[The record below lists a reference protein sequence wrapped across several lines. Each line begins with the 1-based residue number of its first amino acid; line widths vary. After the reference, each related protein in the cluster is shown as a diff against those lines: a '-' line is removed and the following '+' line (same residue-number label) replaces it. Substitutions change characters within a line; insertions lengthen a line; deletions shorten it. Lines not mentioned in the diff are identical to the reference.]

1 MRNLWPILIAV
12 LVGGCGVAVA
22 GGVDEPRPDIP
33 GCDQAQEFA
42 FVGETTLGALGL
54 ADVGGPEASRIGM
67 IWVTADRVQMDMGRP
82 APAGGAGPI
91 PVEPPSRMVC
101 VQWPDGSGM
110 STTIDDGWLPPTE
123 AQAAAGAEAPPPT
136 GPLVIGMML
145 VVFIGVSVLAFR
157 HDRPTDG

>member
-110 STTIDDGWLPPTE
+110 SGPIDDNWQPPGGLG
-123 AQAAAGAEAPPPT
+123 AAAADSPFPIA
-136 GPLVIGMML
+136 PLVIGAML
-145 VVFIGVSVLAFR
+145 VVLIGVSVLAFR
-157 HDRPTDG
+157 PDRPTDG